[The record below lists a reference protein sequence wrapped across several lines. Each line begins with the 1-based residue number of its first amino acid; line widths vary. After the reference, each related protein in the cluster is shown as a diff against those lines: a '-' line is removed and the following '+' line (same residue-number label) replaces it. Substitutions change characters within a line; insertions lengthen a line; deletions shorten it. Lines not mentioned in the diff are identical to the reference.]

1 MLCRYYHA
9 RHCSSSRYYHALVS
23 LWLDVAD
30 DSDRVL
36 VLDKGRVLEYGRP
49 VDLMRDQSSAFHR
62 LCMAQGEEEYEK
74 LMSMA
79 SEE

>member
-9 RHCSSSRYYHALVS
+9 CHRSSSCYHHALVS
-23 LWLDVAD
+23 VSLNLAD
-30 DSDRVL
+30 ISDRVL
-36 VLDKGRVLEYGRP
+36 VLDKGRVLEYGKP

-79 SEE
+79 SE